1 MYNRKKRLF
10 LTAVCLSLGLLTG
23 CNVGDT
29 KNYKQAAQDLEQGN
43 YEAALEEYETAISEG
58 VKPAQSYR
66 GAGVAKLKL
75 GNYEEAIT
83 YFNDAL
89 KCDKVGKALKKDI
102 LSYRA
107 VAYLKVKDYEAALED
122 CQTLAENYKM
132 DADLYFLTGETALA
146 MDSYE
151 EASANFEQAYGED
164 ATYDRAIQ
172 IYGAYLNRDM
182 EADGTRYLEAALS
195 GTAKNAEDHCDRG
208 RVYYYMD
215 DYENAE
221 SELKQAI
228 DGDNGLALC
237 DIEDGDYDSA
247 LSDIESGIHVAGA
260 EDMQSLLFNEIVVYE
275 KKLDFQTALQKAQEY
290 LENCIHNQ
298 DSSGGVIEC
307 RVQGMPV
314 GIGEPVFDKLD
325 ATLAKAMLSIGAV
338 KGFEIGD
345 GFLAA
350 TATGST
356 NNDAFVIQDEQ
367 VKKQTNHSGGVL
379 GGMSDGDEIV
389 FRVAVKPTPS
399 ISQAQQTVDL
409 HGKER
414 QIYRLLSLT
423 DRRHDPVIVP
433 RAVVVVES
441 MAAITLVDAL
451 FANMSARMD
460 AIVDFYQKR

>member
-1 MYNRKKRLF
+1 MAGSTF
-10 LTAVCLSLGLLTG
+10 GEIFCISTWGESHG
-23 CNVGDT
+23 
-29 KNYKQAAQDLEQGN
+29 
-43 YEAALEEYETAISEG
+43 AALGVVIDGVPAGLTLDLAHIQQFMDRRKPGQSKFTTARNEADAIEILSGVFEGKTTGTPISMMVRNADQHSKDYSDIAEVFRPG
-58 VKPAQSYR
+58 HADYTFWEKYGIRDYR
-66 GAGVAKLKL
+66 GGGRSSGRETIGRVAAGAIAVQVLEEL
-75 GNYEEAIT
+75 GIT
-83 YFNDAL
+83 ICAYTKSIGPVEIEQFDATEIH
-89 KCDKVGKALKKDI
+89 K
-102 LSYRA
+102 
-107 VAYLKVKDYEAALED
+107 
-122 CQTLAENYKM
+122 NP
-132 DADLYFLTGETALA
+132 LA
-146 MDSYE
+146 MPD
-151 EASANFEQAYGED
+151 AN
-164 ATYDRAIQ
+164 
-172 IYGAYLNRDM
+172 
-182 EADGTRYLEAALS
+182 AA
-195 GTAKNAEDHCDRG
+195 K
-208 RVYYYMD
+208 
-215 DYENAE
+215 
-221 SELKQAI
+221 
-228 DGDNGLALC
+228 
-237 DIEDGDYDSA
+237 
-247 LSDIESGIHVAGA
+247 
-260 EDMQSLLFNEIVVYE
+260 
-275 KKLDFQTALQKAQEY
+275 KAQEY

-414 QIYRLLSLT
+414 QIEIHG
-423 DRRHDPVIVP
+423 RHDPVIVP

>member
-164 ATYDRAIQ
+164 ATYDRA
-172 IYGAYLNRDM
+172 M
-182 EADGTRYLEAALS
+182 S

-228 DGDNGLALC
+228 DGDNTEALVLLGMVYMDKGDSANAKAMFQQYVSQAENGAKGFNGLALC

-247 LSDIESGIHVAGA
+247 LSDIESGIHEAGA

-290 LENCIHNQ
+290 LELYP
-298 DSSGGVIEC
+298 E
-307 RVQGMPV
+307 
-314 GIGEPVFDKLD
+314 DK
-325 ATLAKAMLSIGAV
+325 T
-338 KGFEIGD
+338 
-345 GFLAA
+345 
-350 TATGST
+350 
-356 NNDAFVIQDEQ
+356 
-367 VKKQTNHSGGVL
+367 VKKELAFLKT
-379 GGMSDGDEIV
+379 
-389 FRVAVKPTPS
+389 RV
-399 ISQAQQTVDL
+399 
-409 HGKER
+409 
-414 QIYRLLSLT
+414 
-423 DRRHDPVIVP
+423 
-433 RAVVVVES
+433 
-441 MAAITLVDAL
+441 
-451 FANMSARMD
+451 
-460 AIVDFYQKR
+460 

>member
-1 MYNRKKRLF
+1 MSTTPYIKKRDFSICDTVSVCATTNRECVEQIFDLPVEPVSATID
-10 LTAVCLSLGLLTG
+10 LVGVPAVIS
-23 CNVGDT
+23 
-29 KNYKQAAQDLEQGN
+29 ASES
-43 YEAALEEYETAISEG
+43 EEIKEMYSKATMAIIDG
-58 VKPAQSYR
+58 MPIVKR
-66 GAGVAKLKL
+66 
-75 GNYEEAIT
+75 
-83 YFNDAL
+83 AL

-228 DGDNGLALC
+228 DGDNTEALVLLGMVYMDKGDSANAKAMFQQYVSQAENGAKGFNGLALC

-290 LENCIHNQ
+290 LELYP
-298 DSSGGVIEC
+298 E
-307 RVQGMPV
+307 
-314 GIGEPVFDKLD
+314 DK
-325 ATLAKAMLSIGAV
+325 T
-338 KGFEIGD
+338 
-345 GFLAA
+345 
-350 TATGST
+350 
-356 NNDAFVIQDEQ
+356 
-367 VKKQTNHSGGVL
+367 VKKELAFLKT
-379 GGMSDGDEIV
+379 
-389 FRVAVKPTPS
+389 RV
-399 ISQAQQTVDL
+399 
-409 HGKER
+409 
-414 QIYRLLSLT
+414 
-423 DRRHDPVIVP
+423 
-433 RAVVVVES
+433 
-441 MAAITLVDAL
+441 
-451 FANMSARMD
+451 
-460 AIVDFYQKR
+460 

>member
-132 DADLYFLTGETALA
+132 DADLYFLSGEVALA

-151 EASANFEQAYGED
+151 EAASYFEQAYGED
-164 ATYDRAIQ
+164 ATYDMAIR
-172 IYGAYLNRDM
+172 IYAVYLEQDM

-195 GTAKNAEDHCDRG
+195 GEAKNAQDHCDRG

-215 DYENAE
+215 DYDNASE
-221 SELKQAI
+221 ELKQAI
-228 DGDNGLALC
+228 DGGNTEAMALLGMVYMEQKDTANARSLFQQYVSQAENGAKGYNGLALC
-237 DIEDGDYDSA
+237 DIADGDYDSA
-247 LSDIESGIHVAGA
+247 LSNISSGISAADA
-260 EDMQSLLFNEIVVYE
+260 EDMQSLLFNEMVVYE
-275 KKLDFQTALQKAQEY
+275 KKLDFATALQKAEEY
-290 LENCIHNQ
+290 MNMYP
-298 DSSGGVIEC
+298 D
-307 RVQGMPV
+307 
-314 GIGEPVFDKLD
+314 DKT
-325 ATLAKAMLSIGAV
+325 AKKELA
-338 KGFEIGD
+338 
-345 GFLAA
+345 FLK
-350 TATGST
+350 T
-356 NNDAFVIQDEQ
+356 
-367 VKKQTNHSGGVL
+367 
-379 GGMSDGDEIV
+379 
-389 FRVAVKPTPS
+389 R
-399 ISQAQQTVDL
+399 
-409 HGKER
+409 
-414 QIYRLLSLT
+414 
-423 DRRHDPVIVP
+423 
-433 RAVVVVES
+433 VES
-441 MAAITLVDAL
+441 
-451 FANMSARMD
+451 
-460 AIVDFYQKR
+460 